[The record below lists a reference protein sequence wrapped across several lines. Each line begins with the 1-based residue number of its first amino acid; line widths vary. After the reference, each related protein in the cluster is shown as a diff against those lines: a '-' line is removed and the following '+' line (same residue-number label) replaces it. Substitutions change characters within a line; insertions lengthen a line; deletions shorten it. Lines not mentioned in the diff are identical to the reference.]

1 MFEKLENSW
10 KLAKECWR
18 VLMLDKEMMMFPIFS
33 TITTILIIALIAYP
47 LWVLGFFEP
56 TQTNEIN
63 VNQLLAAPTLLKY
76 ALLTIIPTY
85 LGYVILTFFN
95 SGLITCALIR
105 LCGDDPVLADGFR
118 IAFKRLPQILAWSGI
133 AATVGLLLRTIKER
147 NGMFG
152 KVFSGMLGF
161 GWRIASFFAI
171 PVIVAEEKGAIDAL
185 KRSGELIKKNWGEAI
200 TLEVG
205 LSVLAIPA
213 SIPFFLMAGLAASIW
228 TATPMLAISVL
239 LIGIAYLFFV
249 SLVFSTLDAIA
260 KAALYMFASG
270 GEMPKGFN
278 NEILETIFKRNTGG
292 APALA

>member
-18 VLMLDKEMMMFPIFS
+18 VLMLDKEMLMFPVFS
-33 TITTILIIALIAYP
+33 IITSIVVFTLVAYP
-47 LWVLGFFEP
+47 LWALGFFEYS
-56 TQTNEIN
+56 QTSEIN
-63 VNQLLAAPTLLKY
+63 VNQVFDVSAIVKY
-76 ALLTIIPTY
+76 ILLTVATTY
-85 LGYVILTFFN
+85 IGYVILTFFN
-95 SGLITCALIR
+95 SGLITCAFIR

-118 IAFKRLPQILAWSGI
+118 IAFKRLPQILAWSGV

-147 NGMFG
+147 NGTFG
-152 KVFSGMLGF
+152 NVISGMLGF

-171 PVIVAEEKGAIDAL
+171 PVIVAEEKGAIEAL
-185 KRSGELIKKNWGEAI
+185 KRSSQLVKKNWGEAI

-228 TATPMLAISVL
+228 TATPMLAISLL
-239 LIGIAYLFFV
+239 LIGIAYLFLV

-270 GEMPKGFN
+270 GEMPQGFN
-278 NEILETIFKRNTGG
+278 NDILETIFKGNNSG
-292 APALA
+292 APAIA